1 MKYFLIILLLIY
13 SSYFRSQSIIDNKV
27 SINYIQLPKK
37 KIDQSVT
44 TFFTIYKD
52 SYNNQNSRQLS
63 VYQFKVDSAEAQQQA
78 KIAAWQNIYDSKK
91 ENHLLNLSTWKQ
103 NSAKGIVSPKPIEP
117 IWPKYPEP
125 YFLFPPVLT
134 KAYNDLMTKTINID
148 GLSLIHI

>member
-1 MKYFLIILLLIY
+1 MMKYFSIIIFLITG
-13 SSYFRSQSIIDNKV
+13 SYFHSQSIKDNKV
-27 SINYIQLPKK
+27 SIHYIQLPKK

-78 KIAAWQNIYDSKK
+78 KIAAWQSIYDSKK

-103 NSAKGIVSPKPIEP
+103 NAAKGIVSPKTNEP
-117 IWPKYPEP
+117 IWPKNPEP
-125 YFLFPPVLT
+125 YFLFPHT
-134 KAYNDLMTKTINID
+134 DQGI
-148 GLSLIHI
+148 

>member
-1 MKYFLIILLLIY
+1 MKYFLIIILLITG
-13 SSYFRSQSIIDNKV
+13 SYFHSQSIKDNKV
-27 SINYIQLPKK
+27 FINYIQLPKK

-78 KIAAWQNIYDSKK
+78 KIAAWQSIYDSKRK
-91 ENHLLNLSTWKQ
+91 SLKNLSTWKQ
-103 NSAKGIVSPKPIEP
+103 NAAKGIVTTKPIEP

-125 YFLFPPVLT
+125 YFLFPPLLL
-134 KAYNDLMTKTINID
+134 KHITI
-148 GLSLIHI
+148 